1 MIDRAAENTI
11 PLWILFLLLS
21 FLSTGELIETAAKS
35 SEVFCLF
42 VMSTRTLGLRHVW
55 PVLVIFMS
63 LRKLSE

>member
-21 FLSTGELIETAAKS
+21 FLSTGKWIETAAKS
-35 SEVFCLF
+35 SEVYCLF
-42 VMSTRTLGLRHVW
+42 VMSIRTLGLRNVW

-63 LRKLSE
+63 LRKLNE